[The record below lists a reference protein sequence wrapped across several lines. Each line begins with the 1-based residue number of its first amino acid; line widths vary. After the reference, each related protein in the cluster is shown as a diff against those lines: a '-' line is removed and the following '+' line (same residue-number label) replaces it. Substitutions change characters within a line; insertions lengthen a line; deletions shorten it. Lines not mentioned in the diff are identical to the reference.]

1 MRMRPLSCGRPVS
14 RRHFLSHA
22 SLNAGLASIYL
33 SKAAVKMLTGNQLTP
48 EQRATDHARF
58 VLGNTAGWGLGGSVE
73 LGNSPL
79 GFPAGAFGWNGGY
92 GTTAYIDPASDTAGV

>member
-1 MRMRPLSCGRPVS
+1 M
-14 RRHFLSHA
+14 
-22 SLNAGLASIYL
+22 
-33 SKAAVKMLTGNQLTP
+33 TENQLTP
-48 EQRATDHARF
+48 ELRSTDHAKF

-92 GTTAYIDPASDTAGV
+92 GTTAYIDPASGTAGVLLTQRMMDSPEPPPTYVDFWKQIFVTKSQ

>member
-1 MRMRPLSCGRPVS
+1 MM
-14 RRHFLSHA
+14 
-22 SLNAGLASIYL
+22 LAHGEHNGKRIL
-33 SKAAVKMLTGNQLTP
+33 SKASVAKMTENQLTP
-48 EQRATDHARF
+48 ELRATDHAKF

-92 GTTAYIDPASDTAGV
+92 RHNGLH